1 MRVAVHEPAERAQLQ
16 VAHARQPV
24 EQRDRVGRQRALVP
38 VRPQRGGAH
47 VRAQLRGAGGRGLA
61 QRAAQQREGV
71 AVAVAAAAAAAA
83 RVGEAQAEGRV
94 EVRGGGAGERA
105 AGEGERAEGGCGGG
119 VLRGEVGFGRGV
131 AEGRRVEV
139 REDEVDDL
147 GAEVAEAGHGEG
159 GELGVWRSLWDDVM
173 ELCARTMGS
182 DNDVQS
188 RLKWCLCW
196 CSSRRW

>member
-1 MRVAVHEPAERAQLQ
+1 M
-16 VAHARQPV
+16 
-24 EQRDRVGRQRALVP
+24 
-38 VRPQRGGAH
+38 
-47 VRAQLRGAGGRGLA
+47 
-61 QRAAQQREGV
+61 
-71 AVAVAAAAAAAA
+71 
-83 RVGEAQAEGRV
+83 
-94 EVRGGGAGERA
+94 
-105 AGEGERAEGGCGGG
+105 
-119 VLRGEVGFGRGV
+119 LRGEVGFGRVV

-182 DNDVQS
+182 GNDVQS

-196 CSSRRW
+196 CSSRRWQTTIDVLLTTCPGFWSVGAIGCEAFGKWGFFAAVKVDGRRWVRSR